1 MKAVRRYHTERDS
14 ILAMRAPLPN
24 DAPLGLYIHIPF
36 CARVCPYC
44 DFNVY
49 ARQEHL
55 IPAYTEALV
64 QEMDLL
70 RERLGPVRV
79 ATIYFGGG
87 TPSLL
92 PPEAV
97 ARLIRA
103 ARERFSVAADV
114 EIDLEANP
122 ESAQEDNLAGYREA
136 GVNRLS
142 IGVQTL
148 HARGLKVL
156 GRAHKPHVPEQALV
170 AARSAGFTNVNLD
183 FIYGWPGQTL
193 ADWERDLDIALAWQP
208 EHLSLYALT
217 LEPGTPMQR
226 AVERGVLTVPDDDA
240 VAEMAELAEAKLAA
254 AGWLHYEVSNWARC
268 PELASRHNQIY
279 WKNGRYIGLGAGA
292 HAYLGNTRSSNERLP
307 ARYIEL
313 LRKGRRPVVF
323 EETIDPRTEMT
334 ETMILGLRLL
344 AEGVSAEAFA
354 RRHGRAL
361 EEVYGRELRT
371 LAEDGFVE
379 WDGARV
385 RVSRDRW
392 LLVNEIALWF
402 VPEAVARPAVG

>member
-1 MKAVRRYHTERDS
+1 
-14 ILAMRAPLPN
+14 MRAPLPN

-49 ARQEHL
+49 ARQERL
-55 IPAYTEALV
+55 IPAYVEALV
-64 QEMDLL
+64 REMDLL
-70 RERLGPVRV
+70 REQLGPARV

-97 ARLIRA
+97 ARLIQA
-103 ARERFSVAADV
+103 ARERFAVEPDA

-122 ESAQEDNLAGYREA
+122 ESAREDNLTGYREA

-148 HARGLKVL
+148 HPRGLKVL
-156 GRAHKPHVPEQALV
+156 GRAHKPHVPEQALA

-183 FIYGWPGQTL
+183 LIYGWPGQTL
-193 ADWERDLDIALAWQP
+193 EDWERDLDIALAWQP

-240 VAEMAELAEAKLAA
+240 VAEMAELADAKLAA

-313 LRKGRRPVVF
+313 VREGRSPVVF
-323 EETIDPRTEMT
+323 KEAIDPQTEMT

-344 AEGVSAEAFA
+344 EEGVSAEAFTA
-354 RRHGRAL
+354 RHGRSL
-361 EEVYGRELRT
+361 EDVYGRELRE
-371 LAEDGFVE
+371 LAEAGLVE
-379 WDGARV
+379 WNGERV
-385 RVSRDRW
+385 RVSRARW
-392 LLVNEIALWF
+392 LMVNEIALWF
-402 VPEAVARPAVG
+402 VPQVVGRQTTR

>member
-1 MKAVRRYHTERDS
+1 MG
-14 ILAMRAPLPN
+14 APLPR
-24 DAPLGLYIHIPF
+24 DAPFGLYIHIPF

-49 ARQEHL
+49 ARLERL
-55 IPAYTEALV
+55 IPDYVEALV
-64 QEMDLL
+64 REMDLL
-70 RERLGPVRV
+70 RERLGPVAV
-79 ATIYFGGG
+79 TTIYFGGG

-97 ARLIRA
+97 ARLIQA
-103 ARERFSVAADV
+103 ARERFAVEPDA

-122 ESAQEDNLAGYREA
+122 ESAREHNLVGYREA

-156 GRAHKPHVPEQALV
+156 GRAHRPHVPEQALA

-183 FIYGWPGQTL
+183 FICGWPGQTL
-193 ADWERDLDIALAWQP
+193 EDWDHDLDTALHWQP

-226 AVERGVLTVPDDDA
+226 AVERRILTVPDDDL

-254 AGWLHYEVSNWARC
+254 AGWVHYEVSNWARR

-313 LRKGRRPVVF
+313 VREGRLPVVF
-323 EETIDPRTEMT
+323 EETIDPLTEMT

-344 AEGVSAEAFA
+344 KEGISAEAFA
-354 RRHGRAL
+354 RRHRRAL
-361 EEVYGRELRT
+361 EEVYGRELRA
-371 LAEDGFVE
+371 LAERGLVE
-379 WDGARV
+379 WDGERV
-385 RVSRDRW
+385 RVSPDRW
-392 LLVNEIALWF
+392 LLVNEIAVWF
-402 VPEAVARPAVG
+402 VPETVAGWPAE

>member
-1 MKAVRRYHTERDS
+1 
-14 ILAMRAPLPN
+14 MRAPLPH

-49 ARQEHL
+49 ARQERL
-55 IPAYTEALV
+55 IPDYVEAV
-64 QEMDLL
+64 VREMDLL
-70 RERLGPVRV
+70 RERLGPVAV
-79 ATIYFGGG
+79 TTIYFGGG

-92 PPEAV
+92 PPESV
-97 ARLIRA
+97 ARLVQA
-103 ARERFSVAADV
+103 ARERFAVEPDA

-122 ESAQEDNLAGYREA
+122 ESAREDNLAGYRAA

-148 HARGLKVL
+148 QARGLKVL
-156 GRAHKPHVPEQALV
+156 GRAHKPHVPEQALA

-193 ADWERDLDIALAWQP
+193 EDWERDLDTALSWQP

-226 AVERGVLTVPDDDA
+226 AVERRILTVPDDDL

-254 AGWLHYEVSNWARC
+254 AGWVHYEVSNWARR
-268 PELASRHNQIY
+268 PALASRHNQIY

-313 LRKGRRPVVF
+313 VRDGRSPVVF
-323 EETIDPRTEMT
+323 EEAIDPPTEMT
-334 ETMILGLRLL
+334 ETIILGLRLL
-344 AEGVSAEAFA
+344 EEGVSAQAFA

-371 LAEDGFVE
+371 LAEDGLVE
-379 WDGARV
+379 WDGTRV
-385 RVSRDRW
+385 RVSPGRW
-392 LLVNEIALWF
+392 LMINEIALRF
-402 VPEAVARPAVG
+402 VPEAVAGQSAR

>member
-1 MKAVRRYHTERDS
+1 
-14 ILAMRAPLPN
+14 MRAPLPH

-49 ARQEHL
+49 ARQERL
-55 IPAYTEALV
+55 IPDYVEAV
-64 QEMDLL
+64 VREMDLL
-70 RERLGPVRV
+70 RERLGPVAV
-79 ATIYFGGG
+79 TTIYFGGG

-92 PPEAV
+92 PPESV
-97 ARLIRA
+97 ARLVQA
-103 ARERFSVAADV
+103 ARERFAVAPDG

-122 ESAQEDNLAGYREA
+122 ESAREDNLAGYRAA

-148 HARGLKVL
+148 QARGLKVL
-156 GRAHKPHVPEQALV
+156 GRAHKPHVPEQALA

-193 ADWERDLDIALAWQP
+193 EDWERDLDTALSWQP

-217 LEPGTPMQR
+217 LEAGTPMQR
-226 AVERGVLTVPDDDA
+226 AVERRILTVPDDDL

-254 AGWLHYEVSNWARC
+254 AGWVHYEVSNWARR
-268 PELASRHNQIY
+268 PALASRHNQIY

-313 LRKGRRPVVF
+313 VREGRLPVVF
-323 EETIDPRTEMT
+323 EETIDPPTEMA

-344 AEGVSAEAFA
+344 EEGISAEAFA
-354 RRHGRAL
+354 TRHGRTL
-361 EEVYGRELRT
+361 EEVYGQELRA
-371 LAEDGFVE
+371 LAERGLLE
-379 WDGARV
+379 WDGERV

-392 LLVNEIALWF
+392 LLVNEIAVWF
-402 VPEAVARPAVG
+402 VPETVTSWPAG

>member
-1 MKAVRRYHTERDS
+1 MKIVRRDYTGRS
-14 ILAMRAPLPN
+14 LILTMRAPFSN

-49 ARQEHL
+49 ARQERL
-55 IPAYTEALV
+55 IPAYVEALV
-64 QEMDLL
+64 REMDLL
-70 RERLGPVRV
+70 HERLGSV
-79 ATIYFGGG
+79 AVMTIYFGGG

-97 ARLIRA
+97 ARLIQA
-103 ARERFSVAADV
+103 ARERFAVEPDA

-122 ESAQEDNLAGYREA
+122 ESAREDNLAGYREA

-156 GRAHKPHVPEQALV
+156 GRAHKPHVPEQALA

-193 ADWERDLDIALAWQP
+193 EDWERDLDIALAWQP

-313 LRKGRRPVVF
+313 VRDGRLPVVF

-344 AEGVSAEAFA
+344 EEGVSAESFA
-354 RRHGRAL
+354 RRHGQAL
-361 EEVYGRELRT
+361 EEVYGQELRA
-371 LAEDGFVE
+371 LAERGLVE
-379 WDGARV
+379 WDGERV
-385 RVSRDRW
+385 RVSRERW
-392 LLVNEIALWF
+392 LMVNEIAVWF
-402 VPEAVARPAVG
+402 VPEAVAGQSAR